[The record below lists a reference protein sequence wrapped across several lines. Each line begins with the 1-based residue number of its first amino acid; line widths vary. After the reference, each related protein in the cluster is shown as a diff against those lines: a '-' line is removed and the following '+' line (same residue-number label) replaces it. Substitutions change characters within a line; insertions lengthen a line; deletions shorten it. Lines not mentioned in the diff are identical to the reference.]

1 VAFPWH
7 GRVALFIDGQNINS
21 ANRDFGWRIDWKRVL
36 EYFSQDASLVRAY
49 YYTSLPEGEGSDWL
63 NRLLSWLEINGYT
76 VDTKQM
82 KKRTRTFVGES
93 GIRQTVEG
101 HQGDMDVHIAVDMMR
116 LADRIDTAILF
127 SGDGD
132 MCRLVE
138 AAQDKGVR
146 VVVVSTE
153 RTSRPVVSRE
163 LRETADWFI
172 DLADLREEIGMK
184 NGGRSIQEAEA

>member
-1 VAFPWH
+1 MAFPWH
-7 GRVALFIDGQNINS
+7 GRVALFIDGQNNHNAS
-21 ANRDFGWRIDWKRVL
+21 RMLGWWIDWRRVL
-36 EYFSQDASLVRAY
+36 EYFSQGASLVRAY

-63 NRLLSWLEINGYT
+63 NRLLSWLETNGYT

-82 KKRTRTFVGES
+82 KRRSRTGVGES
-93 GIRQTVEG
+93 GELQTVEG
-101 HQGDMDVHIAVDMMR
+101 YQGDMDVHIAVDMML

-138 AAQDKGVR
+138 AVQDKGAR

-153 RTSRPVVSRE
+153 QTSSPVVSRE
-163 LRETADWFI
+163 LRMTADCFI
-172 DLADLREEIGMK
+172 DLAVLRGEIGMK
-184 NGGRSIQEAEA
+184 NGSGSIQEAEA